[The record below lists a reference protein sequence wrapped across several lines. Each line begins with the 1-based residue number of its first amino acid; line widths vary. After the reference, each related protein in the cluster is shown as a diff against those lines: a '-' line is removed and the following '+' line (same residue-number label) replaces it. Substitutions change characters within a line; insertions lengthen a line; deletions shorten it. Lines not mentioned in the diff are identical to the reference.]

1 LLLLKH
7 IFALSDEEVC
17 ESWVYD
23 PISSTSPARSFF
35 QHALPH
41 ERSDLSHW
49 KKRLGEKLELL
60 LAESLRVAHE
70 AGALRT
76 RDLKRVTVDT
86 PCSPRHHVSDRRQ
99 VAACPRSGGSIAS
112 PAGTE

>member
-1 LLLLKH
+1 MT
-7 IFALSDEEVC
+7 
-17 ESWVYD
+17 

-35 QHALPH
+35 QHTFPH

-49 KKRLGEKLELL
+49 KKRLGKKLELL

-86 PCSPRHHVSDRRQ
+86 TVQPKASRFRPTPSC
-99 VAACPRSGGSIAS
+99 CMPRSGGSIAS
-112 PAGTE
+112 PAGTEYDCDGNP